1 MLDGSLTVMDTK
13 APPGLFI
20 TGTDTEVG
28 KTYVTAQIARALV
41 SAGKTVGVYKPVA
54 SGCCRQ
60 PQESQCVDDPEILWH
75 AAGQPGEL
83 AAVCPQRFTAPLAPH
98 VAASLEGGTVDESL
112 LRSGIHYWQE
122 RSDIVLVEGVGGLMS
137 PISDHD
143 YVADVASDFGY
154 PLIVVAPNSL
164 GVINQTLQTL
174 IVAETFRDGLTV
186 AGVVLNQIA
195 TTAGD
200 ASVTSNFDELEKRC
214 IPPLL
219 ARAEHDG
226 AFDRE
231 VDWFELASRVCYDG
245 EV

>member
-1 MLDGSLTVMDTK
+1 MTDGSLTGMDTK
-13 APPGLFI
+13 PPPGLFI

-41 SAGKTVGVYKPVA
+41 AAGKTVGVYKPVA
-54 SGCCRQ
+54 SGCSAE
-60 PQESQCVDDPEILWH
+60 PQESQCEDDPEVLWH
-75 AAGQPGEL
+75 AAGKPGEL

-98 VAASLEGGTVDESL
+98 VAARLEGGTVDEAL
-112 LRSGIHYWQE
+112 LRSGIHYWRE

-137 PISDHD
+137 PISESD
-143 YVADVASDFGY
+143 YVADIASEFGY

-186 AGVVLNQIA
+186 AGVVLNQA
-195 TTAGD
+195 AETSQD
-200 ASVTSNFDELEKRC
+200 ASVASNFDELRQRC

-219 ARAEHDG
+219 AQTEHHG
-226 AFDRE
+226 TFDCE
-231 VDWFELASRVCYDG
+231 VDWFELASRLCYDG